1 MWNRFSYINND
12 QWLKWIINLMKSRG
26 EKENL
31 LATDGITISNEVTF
45 GNVVYLNGNVIK
57 NMLNTSIE
65 EKEKEELNVWNIF
78 CSYKA

>member
-1 MWNRFSYINND
+1 
-12 QWLKWIINLMKSRG
+12 MKSRG